1 MIPGPGPARRLAARR
16 VALVVALAGLLA
28 CGCGSG
34 EAGSPGRDSSGAAT
48 AAGASRAREDSARA
62 RPGSAETSPA
72 APGAPPSD
80 SARAAADTTPVVL
93 FLGNSLT
100 AGLGLLPEQAYPAL
114 VRARIDSAGLD
125 FRVVNAG
132 VSGATSADG
141 VRLVGGYLDR
151 PVAVVVVELGAND
164 MLRGQDL
171 DATRANLQAILDSVR
186 ARRPGARIVIAG
198 MQAPPN
204 LGPDYTRR
212 FRDLYPALARR
223 NGAALVP
230 FLLAGVAADTA
241 LNQADGMHPNA
252 AGEKIVAENVWKVL
266 EPVLRRIEAARQAG

>member
-1 MIPGPGPARRLAARR
+1 MIPGPGGPARRLAARHGTLAVAVAALLALGCGQGQRTSAQRASADAGSAAASAR
-16 VALVVALAGLLA
+16 VSTARAGAARAGL
-28 CGCGSG
+28 
-34 EAGSPGRDSSGAAT
+34 DSTGAV
-48 AAGASRAREDSARA
+48 
-62 RPGSAETSPA
+62 P
-72 APGAPPSD
+72 
-80 SARAAADTTPVVL
+80 DTTPVVL

-114 VRARIDSAGLD
+114 VQAKIDSAGLD

-141 VRLVGGYLDR
+141 LRLVGGYLDR
-151 PVAVVVVELGAND
+151 PVVAVVLELGAND

-171 DATRANLQAILDSVR
+171 GATRANLQAIIDSVR

-204 LGPDYTRR
+204 LGPDYTRS
-212 FRDLYPALARR
+212 FRAIYPALARR
-223 NGAALVP
+223 NDAALVP

-252 AGEKIVAENVWKVL
+252 AGERIVADNVWKVL
-266 EPVLRRIEAARQAG
+266 EPVLRRIAASRRASPGP

>member
-1 MIPGPGPARRLAARR
+1 VIRGPGAARR
-16 VALVVALAGLLA
+16 STPRPVALALALAGLFA
-28 CGCGSG
+28 WGCGSG
-34 EAGSPGRDSSGAAT
+34 QSGSAKRASADAGSAA
-48 AAGASRAREDSARA
+48 ASARASTVRADSARA
-62 RPGSAETSPA
+62 RLAST
-72 APGAPPSD
+72 
-80 SARAAADTTPVVL
+80 RAAADTTPVVL

-114 VRARIDSAGLD
+114 VQAKIDSAGLD

-151 PVAVVVVELGAND
+151 PVVAVVLELGAND

-171 DATRANLQAILDSVR
+171 GATRANLQAIIDSVR

-204 LGPDYTRR
+204 LGSDYTRS
-212 FRDLYPALARR
+212 FRAIYPALARR
-223 NGAALVP
+223 NDAALVP

-252 AGEKIVAENVWKVL
+252 AGEKIVAENVWEVL
-266 EPVLRRIEAARQAG
+266 EPVLRRIEAARGAG

>member
-1 MIPGPGPARRLAARR
+1 
-16 VALVVALAGLLA
+16 VALAVVLAGLLA
-28 CGCGSG
+28 WGCGSG
-34 EAGSPGRDSSGAAT
+34 EAGSSAAVRGSAGRADSGRVRRDS
-48 AAGASRAREDSARA
+48 D
-62 RPGSAETSPA
+62 
-72 APGAPPSD
+72 
-80 SARAAADTTPVVL
+80 RAAADTTPVVL

-114 VRARIDSAGLD
+114 VRAKIDSAGLD

-151 PVAVVVVELGAND
+151 PVAAVVVELGAND

-171 DATRANLQAILDSVR
+171 GATRANLQAIIDSVR

-204 LGPDYTRR
+204 LGPEYTGR

-266 EPVLRRIEAARQAG
+266 EPVLRRIAAARQTG